1 MRDRHWTTLV
11 RPQSIDTRLDGRN
24 AIMAIEP
31 LERGFGFT
39 IGSALRRAMLS
50 SIRGWAVVGARI
62 DGVDISEGRVEGMQE
77 SLDELLLNLKAVA
90 VRVDAE
96 TQSFVATIALKRG
109 GPVVA
114 ENITLPAGVEI
125 ADPELVL
132 CTLAP
137 KTNFRVELTFAEGLG
152 YVPASA
158 HAPGVVPEGFIA
170 LDSLFSPIRQV
181 SFQVESTRLGQVL
194 DYDRLK
200 LNVETN
206 GTVDC
211 EEALTFAA
219 RVLHDQFSVF
229 INFEEAPPKPVV
241 EEPDP
246 LGFSPAL
253 LRRVDDM
260 ELSVRAANCMRHEN
274 IVYIGDLV
282 TRSEAALMRVPNF
295 GRKSL
300 NEIKVSLVTMG
311 LNLGMDVP
319 EWPPEDVEA
328 LVKRYIDP
336 DAM

>member
-50 SIRGWAVVGARI
+50 SIRGWAVVGVRI
-62 DGVDISEGRVEGMQE
+62 DGADPTEGQIEGMQE
-77 SLDELLLNLKAVA
+77 SVDEFLLNLKALA

-96 TQSFVATIALKRG
+96 TEPFIATIAVKRG

-114 ENITLPAGVEI
+114 DNIALPAGV
-125 ADPELVL
+125 AVTDPELVL
-132 CTLAP
+132 CTLEP
-137 KTNFRVELTFAEGLG
+137 KTNFRVELAFAEGLG
-152 YVPASA
+152 YVPAPA
-158 HAPGVVPEGFIA
+158 HAPGVVPEGFTA

-181 SFQVESTRLGQVL
+181 SFQVEPTRLGQVL

-206 GTVDC
+206 GAVDC

-229 INFEEAPPKPVV
+229 INFEEEPPKPIV

-246 LGFSPAL
+246 LGFNPAL

-260 ELSVRAANCMRHEN
+260 ELSVRASNCMRHEN

-282 TRSEAALMRVPNF
+282 TRSEAVLMRVPNF

-300 NEIKVSLVTMG
+300 NEIKVTLATMG

-328 LVKRYIDP
+328 LARRYVDN
-336 DAM
+336 D

>member
-11 RPQSIDTRLDGRN
+11 RPQRIDTRLNGRN

-39 IGSALRRAMLS
+39 IGSALRHAMLS

-62 DGVDISEGRVEGMQE
+62 DGDVSADGRVEGMVE
-77 SLDELLLNLKAVA
+77 SVEEFFLNLKSLAVGA
-90 VRVDAE
+90 EAE
-96 TQSFVATIALKRG
+96 TKAFVATLAVRRG
-109 GPVVA
+109 GPVIA

-132 CTLAP
+132 CTLEP
-137 KTNFRVELTFAEGLG
+137 RTNFRVELAFAEGLG
-152 YVPASA
+152 YVPASG

-181 SFQVESTRLGQVL
+181 SFQVEPTRLGQVL

-206 GTVDC
+206 GAVDC

-229 INFEEAPPKPVV
+229 INFEEEPPKPVV

-246 LGFSPAL
+246 LGFNPAL

-260 ELSVRAANCMRHEN
+260 ELSVRASNCMRHEN
-274 IVYIGDLV
+274 IIYIGDLV

-300 NEIKVSLVTMG
+300 NEIKVTLATMG
-311 LNLGMDVP
+311 LNLGMEVA

-328 LVKRYIDP
+328 MARRYADN
-336 DAM
+336 D

>member
-11 RPQSIDTRLDGRN
+11 RPQSIDTRLNGRN

-50 SIRGWAVVGARI
+50 SIRGWAVVGARV
-62 DGVDISEGRVEGMQE
+62 DGDVSPDGRLEGMQE
-77 SLDELLLNLKAVA
+77 SIEEFLLNLKSLA
-90 VRVDAE
+90 VRADAE
-96 TQSFVATIALKRG
+96 TQAFVATLAVRRG
-109 GPVVA
+109 GPVVGD
-114 ENITLPAGVEI
+114 NITLPAGVEI

-132 CTLAP
+132 CTLEP
-137 KTNFRVELTFAEGLG
+137 RTNFRVELAFAQGLG

-158 HAPGVVPEGFIA
+158 HAPDVVPEGFTA

-181 SFQVESTRLGQVL
+181 SFQVEPTRLGQVL

-200 LNVETN
+200 FNVETN
-206 GTVDC
+206 GAVDC

-229 INFEEAPPKPVV
+229 INFEEEPPKPVV

-253 LRRVDDM
+253 LRQVEDM

-282 TRSEAALMRVPNF
+282 TKSEAALMRVPNF

-300 NEIKVSLVTMG
+300 NEIKVTLATMG
-311 LNLGMDVP
+311 LNLGMEVP
-319 EWPPEDVEA
+319 DWPPEDVEA
-328 LVKRYIDP
+328 LAKRYGDN
-336 DAM
+336 D